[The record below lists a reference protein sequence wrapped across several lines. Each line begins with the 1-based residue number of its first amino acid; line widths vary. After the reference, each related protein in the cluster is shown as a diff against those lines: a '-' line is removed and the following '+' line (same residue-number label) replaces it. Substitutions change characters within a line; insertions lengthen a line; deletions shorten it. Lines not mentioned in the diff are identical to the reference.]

1 MLENVNWEPIVVE
14 EGYEL
19 KTVLLSNI
27 TVLKLE
33 IRHTNIKYD
42 KYEFKL
48 VEQNPVIVLAKTE
61 TIPTTATSPPTPKNT
76 TTLPYATIVLLMLAG
91 AIAYF
96 TIKYKLKKE
105 AYARA

>member
-1 MLENVNWEPIVVE
+1 LAHRIRGEIGWKNVNWEPIVIE

-42 KYEFKL
+42 KHEFKL
-48 VEQNPVIVLAKTE
+48 VEQNSVIVLAKTE
-61 TIPTTATSPPTPKNT
+61 TIPTTITSPPTSK
-76 TTLPYATIVLLMLAG
+76 TLQLYCNFANVSRRNSILYNQ
-91 AIAYF
+91 I
-96 TIKYKLKKE
+96 
-105 AYARA
+105 